1 MPLKS
6 GSSREVVSQNIRTEM
21 AHGKPQEQAV
31 AIALKEAGL
40 SNRDDAPMDEVGMDA
55 AEAPIVMPAV
65 PVLVTEHPQLHP
77 DGSTPAEPALPLS
90 RDGGFGQRDAAAGYG
105 GVAGGA
111 MESPFK
117 GAADALPTSISLADI
132 CRTNEG
138 FWPQFKGVE

>member
-1 MPLKS
+1 MPL
-6 GSSREVVSQNIRTEM
+6 TEKG
-21 AHGKPQEQAV
+21 AT
-31 AIALKEAGL
+31 IKEAMQEHYG
-40 SNRDDAPMDEVGMDA
+40 SEKGESVFYASKNAGKIKGVDMEQKPKGGIVDA

-65 PVLVTEHPQLHP
+65 PVLLNENAQLHP
-77 DGSTPAEPALPLS
+77 DASTPPEPALPVS

-132 CRTNEG
+132 RRTNEG

>member
-1 MPLKS
+1 MPLKQ
-6 GSSREVVSQNIRTEM
+6 GSSREVVSQNIKTEM

-40 SNRDDAPMDEVGMDA
+40 SNQDEPKGGIVDAT
-55 AEAPIVMPAV
+55 EAPIVMPAV
-65 PVLVTEHPQLHP
+65 PVLLNENAQLHP
-77 DGSTPAEPALPLS
+77 DASTPPEPALPVS

-132 CRTNEG
+132 RRTNEG